1 MTAFFKSFCIV
12 KNMIFKMTAIII
24 YIILAIGFG
33 FAVGFFSVKFNH
45 LMIILT
51 GRLLSSG
58 HATNRYI
65 IVGFIGSAIVFGT
78 YMILEPASDTTHGI
92 ILAVIFGILF
102 AAGVLVADH
111 RFSQSCDIL
120 HQIIIAM
127 FSDTKEGNEKTTD
140 AFEISK
146 KMLANMP
153 IANKEALLLLVF
165 FFDSR
170 LGVMFSSLFGRRLML
185 KRFISMTSDEQ
196 DWYIETWSTA
206 MGLSIA
212 LRALKSITSFAYF
225 TSNLTWDDIPYNGE
239 ILKRSYLN

>member
-1 MTAFFKSFCIV
+1 
-12 KNMIFKMTAIII
+12 MTAIII

-45 LMIILT
+45 LIIILT
-51 GRLLSSG
+51 GRLISSG
-58 HATNRYI
+58 HTTNRYI
-65 IVGFIGSAIVFGT
+65 IVGFIGSVIVFSI
-78 YMILEPASDTTHGI
+78 YMLLEPSPDTTHGI
-92 ILAVIFGILF
+92 ILTALFGILF
-102 AAGVLVADH
+102 AVGVLVADH

-127 FSDTKEGNEKTTD
+127 YSDTKEGNEKTTD

-153 IANKEALLLLVF
+153 IANKEALLLLTF

-170 LGVMFSSLFGRRLML
+170 LGVMFSSLFGRRFML
-185 KRFISMTSDEQ
+185 KRFILMTPDEQ
-196 DWYIETWSTA
+196 DWYIKTWSTA
-206 MGLSIA
+206 PGLSLA

-225 TSNLTWDDIPYNGE
+225 TGNLTWDDIRYNGE

>member
-1 MTAFFKSFCIV
+1 MT
-12 KNMIFKMTAIII
+12 TIII
-24 YIILAIGFG
+24 CIILAICFG

-65 IVGFIGSAIVFGT
+65 IVGLLGSAIVFGL
-78 YMILEPASDTTHGI
+78 YMISEPIPDKIHGI
-92 ILAVIFGILF
+92 VLAVIFGMSF
-102 AAGVLVADH
+102 AVGVLIADH

-120 HQIIIAM
+120 HEIIIAM
-127 FSDTKEGNEKTTD
+127 FSDTKEGNKKTTD

-153 IANKEALLLLVF
+153 VANKEALLLLVF

-170 LGVMFSSLFGRRLML
+170 LGVMFSSLFGRRFML
-185 KRFISMTSDEQ
+185 KRFISMTLDEQ

-206 MGLSIA
+206 VGLSLA

-225 TSNLTWDDIPYNGE
+225 TSNLTWEDIPYNGKV
-239 ILKRSYLN
+239 LKRSYLN